1 MGFKIDR
8 GTTEEMH
15 HAVCFLLGYDIAKV
29 ADAKL
34 AVRTE
39 KGIDEVFYLD
49 VEDGRIVITGESFYR
64 NGGKAKA

>member
-15 HAVCFLLGYDIAKV
+15 DAVCFLLGDDIAKI

-64 NGGKAKA
+64 NGGNAKE